1 MRVTNRHAYTSA
13 RPYGTSSR
21 NLLQLVLVLLLGFLA
36 AGCNRSLDDSSALPP
51 AGEPE
56 VIAVAPAEAADANAT
71 AEAVPAAGAEAE
83 PTATAAAVSA
93 TDETDNDEAA
103 PGEASEPPSTP
114 EATATALPEPTPT
127 PDIAA
132 GRVVLWHSYA
142 GPDADAL
149 GEILAEIRRTYPDLV
164 VETLFVAYDDLPQA
178 YADAVL
184 AGGGPDLVAA
194 PAWWLTQM
202 VDAGVVQA
210 LDALVVPELADEYFP
225 AALEALRRNNA
236 LYGLPVTYELVSL
249 FANQALTGTAS
260 PPATTAEL
268 LARGQEDPRQGT
280 GIYANLFH
288 LAWGLPAYGATLLD
302 GDGVAVL
309 DQGEGAAGFLG
320 WLETLDNEAGAYV
333 EQDYGMLLD
342 RFKKGEFAYFIDG
355 PWAINELRGV
365 LGDSLTVMPL
375 PAGPAAPAQPWL
387 SADAM
392 LINPAKS
399 ADQQQRALLV
409 AQKLTDGAAGAAWA
423 GTAQRLS
430 ANRNAPAVGDP
441 LLKGFAVQA
450 ESAQPIPHAPEMDQ
464 VWGYA
469 GDMLIKVLNDVMT
482 PAEAAIE
489 AAALINEANDK

>member
-1 MRVTNRHAYTSA
+1 MFVA
-13 RPYGTSSR
+13 
-21 NLLQLVLVLLLGFLA
+21 LLM
-36 AGCNRSLDDSSALPP
+36 AGCSRSSDEPTAALPT
-51 AGEPE
+51 GEPE
-56 VIAVAPAEAADANAT
+56 VIAVAPAESGDVATSSEAVEPETAVAT
-71 AEAVPAAGAEAE
+71 AESVAEEGNEARADADESSAPA
-83 PTATAAAVSA
+83 P
-93 TDETDNDEAA
+93 
-103 PGEASEPPSTP
+103 TP
-114 EATATALPEPTPT
+114 EATATALQEPTPT
-127 PDIAA
+127 PDVTA

-142 GPDADAL
+142 GTDSDAL
-149 GEILAEIRRTYPDLV
+149 AAILAEARRTYPDLV
-164 VETLFVAYDDLPQA
+164 VDTLFVAYDDLPQA

-202 VDAGVVQA
+202 VDAGVVQP
-210 LDALVVPELADEYFP
+210 LDGLVDPTLTDEYFP
-225 AALEALRRNNA
+225 ATLEALRRDNV

-249 FANQALTGTAS
+249 FANQALTGETP

-268 LARGQEDPRQGT
+268 LARSQEDPRQGT

-302 GDGVAVL
+302 GDGVVVL
-309 DQGEGAAGFLG
+309 DQGEGTAGFLG

-342 RFKKGEFAYFIDG
+342 RFKKGEFAYFVDG
-355 PWAINELRGV
+355 PWAINELRGA

-375 PAGPAAPAQPWL
+375 PAGPAGPAQPWL
-387 SADAM
+387 SVDAM
-392 LINPAKS
+392 LINPAKN
-399 ADQQQRALLV
+399 AEQQQRALLV

-430 ANRNAPAVGDP
+430 ANRNAPDVGDP
-441 LLKGFAVQA
+441 LLEGFAVQA